1 MICAVKDSSGTYLYT
16 NPPGVWRWN
25 VANNQSFLNHNLLI
39 FSAVSALALLSLVS
53 MPSFAQDSA
62 ATCPCFSYEEVEAI
76 FLQAEQLR
84 EEEGTSDCSVED
96 YSVECNAEVIV
107 WDQDYNIVAQARVDW
122 FDYDPSGCEYTNTS
136 NDPDVERSVSW
147 PHPAPEATARACL
160 MIISRVI
167 KKFDTSGKCNTY
179 P

>member
-1 MICAVKDSSGTYLYT
+1 M
-16 NPPGVWRWN
+16 
-25 VANNQSFLNHNLLI
+25 
-39 FSAVSALALLSLVS
+39 
-53 MPSFAQDSA
+53 
-62 ATCPCFSYEEVEAI
+62 

-107 WDQDYNIVAQARVDW
+107 WDQDYNIVGQARVDW
-122 FDYDPSGCEYTNTS
+122 FDYDPGGCEYINTS
-136 NDPDVERSVSW
+136 NDPDVERSVRW

-167 KKFDTSGKCNTY
+167 KKLDASGKCSTY